1 MVVLNYTGE
10 EINAKIVYY
19 GPGLSGKTT
28 NLEQLYGQM
37 PMDSKGQMVSMKTR
51 TDRTLF
57 FDFFPLELGEING
70 YRARFLLYT
79 VPGQVYYNATRK
91 LVLKGADAVVFV
103 ADSDVAKLQENIESL
118 RNLEDNLNEHGMS
131 LDNIPWVIQYNKRD
145 LPDISPVATLDQHL
159 NLLNVPAFEAVATTG
174 EGVHDT
180 FKCIADILYEELK
193 RKLESGEAIA
203 TSADGDEMGIP
214 GVSPAAPADPT
225 ETLDSV
231 LREVDGPSPQTSPVA
246 PSGPVAAPANANT
259 ATAAPVAEAPAPEP
273 AAPETP
279 WNKAPGSSARPAP
292 AEPAVAVEEPKPAKQ
307 LQDASQIVNAG
318 RLQDVPET
326 DDSQIVNEG
335 PMQDAQQPVPDQG
348 AGKPAFSLEDAE
360 TRESQHMG
368 RILELDETQDPGLP
382 AAPEASPEFI
392 TDPMQ
397 RNAAPVEEAEV
408 EADNPPV
415 VPEPEPVMESEPAPE
430 PEPVPESKPV
440 PKPEP
445 VVAPRPAPE
454 PEARLEPESYEIV
467 VPIVVPQS
475 RISKTVPLKL
485 TLKIQVVDD

>member
-28 NLEQLYGQM
+28 NLERLYGQM
-37 PMDSKGQMVSMKTR
+37 PADSKGQMVSMKTR

-57 FDFFPLELGEING
+57 FDFFPLELGEIKG

-174 EGVHDT
+174 EGVRDT

-214 GVSPAAPADPT
+214 GGSTARPADPT
-225 ETLDSV
+225 ETLDNV
-231 LREVDGPSPQTSPVA
+231 LREVDGSAPQRAAGARPARA
-246 PSGPVAAPANANT
+246 P
-259 ATAAPVAEAPAPEP
+259 
-273 AAPETP
+273 
-279 WNKAPGSSARPAP
+279 ARPAP
-292 AEPAVAVEEPKPAKQ
+292 SAPVAQAPAPVAPWNAAPAQTAVGVEEPKPADKQ
-307 LQDASQIVNAG
+307 TSQFVNAG
-318 RLQDVPET
+318 RSQDMPENG
-326 DDSQIVNEG
+326 DDSQFVNEG
-335 PMQDAQQPVPDQG
+335 TTKDVQQPVPDHG
-348 AGKPAFSLEDAE
+348 AETPAQRASGPDKPAFSLESAGAGD
-360 TRESQHMG
+360 TQHMG
-368 RILELDETQDPGLP
+368 RMLELDETRETEPP
-382 AAPEASPEFI
+382 AAPEEPPEFI

-408 EADNPPV
+408 QTEKPPAV
-415 VPEPEPVMESEPAPE
+415 SEPEHVLESEPEPA
-430 PEPVPESKPV
+430 
-440 PKPEP
+440 P
-445 VVAPRPAPE
+445 VVEPRPQPE
-454 PEARLEPESYEIV
+454 PEAQLEPESYEIV

-475 RISKTVPLKL
+475 RISKNAPLKL
-485 TLKIQVVDD
+485 SLKIQVVDD